1 MSQYQEIFQRYEK
14 KYLLSRTQYQNLRRK
29 LESHMRE
36 DQYGKST
43 ICNIYYDTPDHR
55 LIRESMEK
63 PIYKEKLRL
72 RSYGVPKKEDIVFVE
87 LKKKYKGVVYKRRV
101 NMPLAEA
108 EKWLERRECRQASQ
122 IGKEIDRAFDP
133 STRGWLR
140 PWFSPMQSGSLFW
153 IKTIRI

>member
-1 MSQYQEIFQRYEK
+1 MSQYQGIFQRYEK
-14 KYLLSRTQYQNLRRK
+14 KYLLSRTQYQNLSRK

-101 NMPLAEA
+101 NMPLCGSGEMAGKKRMPPSESD
-108 EKWLERRECRQASQ
+108 RQR
-122 IGKEIDRAFDP
+122 DRPRIRLLPGAG
-133 STRGWLR
+133 SGH
-140 PWFSPMQSGSLFW
+140 GSLL
-153 IKTIRI
+153 

>member
-1 MSQYQEIFQRYEK
+1 MSQYQGIFQRYEK
-14 KYLLSRTQYQNLRRK
+14 KYLLNRTQYQNLSRK

-72 RSYGVPKKEDIVFVE
+72 RSYGVPKKEDLVFVE
-87 LKKKYKGVVYKRRV
+87 LKKK
-101 NMPLAEA
+101 
-108 EKWLERRECRQASQ
+108 C
-122 IGKEIDRAFDP
+122 I
-133 STRGWLR
+133 
-140 PWFSPMQSGSLFW
+140 
-153 IKTIRI
+153 

>member
-1 MSQYQEIFQRYEK
+1 MSQYQGIFQRYEK

-63 PIYKEKLRL
+63 PIYKEKLSAAQL
-72 RSYGVPKKEDIVFVE
+72 RRSE
-87 LKKKYKGVVYKRRV
+87 
-101 NMPLAEA
+101 
-108 EKWLERRECRQASQ
+108 ERRPRVCRTEE
-122 IGKEIDRAFDP
+122 EIQR
-133 STRGWLR
+133 RC
-140 PWFSPMQSGSLFW
+140 
-153 IKTIRI
+153 I